1 MPLTKK
7 EFGDNLISLL
17 IENNINISSEDKFI
31 IKPIKEKNVSYNSFD
46 DYVRIWFLQEKN
58 INRYFYFQE
67 AIDFLS
73 FSNERYPLWI
83 KVVLFEKN
91 HFFSIFELYISMRF
105 RKPSELKYKELGHP
119 PFIFEDFKNNELE

>member
-7 EFGDNLISLL
+7 EFRDNLISLL

-73 FSNERYPLWI
+73 FSNDNKTPKRFVFI
-83 KVVLFEKN
+83 SSFEKRTN
-91 HFFSIFELYISMRF
+91 VIPYFSIASCR
-105 RKPSELKYKELGHP
+105 
-119 PFIFEDFKNNELE
+119 